1 MRNRGREGERIH
13 YRHILQMN
21 GQSVA
26 VGADLYG
33 AIRNFDDPEKT
44 AWQSPRA
51 EVMNLLKESER
62 PRTEVVCPEVDSY
75 LDKRA
80 VRKC

>member
-1 MRNRGREGERIH
+1 
-13 YRHILQMN
+13 MN

-44 AWQSPRA
+44 VWRSPRT
-51 EVMNLLKESER
+51 EVMNLLNER
-62 PRTEVVCPEVDSY
+62 PRTGVVCPEVDSY

-80 VRKC
+80 VGAC